1 MIEAMKQAL
10 EALKMCRGLIRNNIA
25 EGVAISSPNPFFSAD
40 VDNAITTL
48 RTAIAEAESRASE
61 QAKSK
66 TKEQFKTDRFVRQLD
81 EAIEQAEK
89 QEPVAWI
96 DSDWHYQLHKK
107 GMVVAHKN
115 KSDVLIGNPQ
125 PFYTVPQPSP
135 QTWVAITEEEFE
147 QMLVDARFTKTDLM
161 MIGACVD
168 DIRQMIEAKLKEKNT

>member
-1 MIEAMKQAL
+1 MTIEAMKQAL
-10 EALKMCRGLIRNNIA
+10 EALVGYELVYGSDEKDR
-25 EGVAISSPNPFFSAD
+25 E
-40 VDNAITTL
+40 AITSL
-48 RTAIAEAESRASE
+48 R
-61 QAKSK
+61 Q
-66 TKEQFKTDRFVRQLD
+66 
-81 EAIEQAEK
+81 AIEQAEK